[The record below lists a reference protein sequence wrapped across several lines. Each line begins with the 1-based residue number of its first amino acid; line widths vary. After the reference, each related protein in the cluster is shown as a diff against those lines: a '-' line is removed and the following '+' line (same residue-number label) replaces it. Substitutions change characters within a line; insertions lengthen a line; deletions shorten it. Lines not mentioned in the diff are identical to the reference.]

1 MKTINL
7 CLLAILLP
15 SFSWAATLPRTEKMD
30 YKCYIESSVGSKVLF
45 YNWPIKEFEL
55 KVVSL
60 PGKQFIN
67 KKGRKT
73 FIQDVEECVRLDDVF
88 TSNKAQ
94 KQDKLTLR

>member
-1 MKTINL
+1 MKIINL
-7 CLLAILLP
+7 YLLAMLLP
-15 SFSWAATLPRTEKMD
+15 VFSWAETSAKTESMD
-30 YKCYIESSVGSKVLF
+30 YKCYIESSVGNKVLF
-45 YNWPIKEFEL
+45 YRWPIKELEL
-55 KVVSL
+55 KVASL

-67 KKGRKT
+67 KKGRKI